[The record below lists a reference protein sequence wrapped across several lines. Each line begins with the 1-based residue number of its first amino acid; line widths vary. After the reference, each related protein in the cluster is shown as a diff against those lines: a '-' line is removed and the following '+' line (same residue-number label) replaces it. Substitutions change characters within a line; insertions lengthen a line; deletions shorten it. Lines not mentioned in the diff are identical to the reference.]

1 MANLITMVVNG
12 KRYLL
17 NEDASCIDQSAKLI
31 LDTYPRDAEV
41 YFESPTDT
49 DINPH
54 KAIKALWKE

>member
-12 KRYLL
+12 TRYLL
-17 NEDASCIDQSAKLI
+17 NEDAASVDQSAKLI

-41 YFESPTDT
+41 YFESPTEA

-54 KAIKALWKE
+54 KAIRALWNE

>member
-1 MANLITMVVNG
+1 MGLITMVVNG

-17 NEDASCIDQSAKLI
+17 NEDAACIDQSAQLI

-41 YFESPTDT
+41 YFESPTEA

-54 KAIKALWKE
+54 KAIRALWNE